1 MLLSA
6 VDDLLNV
13 LLESKDAN
21 LLGAYIGSVMPD
33 NSEWEKMR
41 QSLPVQVCLILESA
55 HIILKFVFHAGLN
68 ILIVFWERKNVNEMC
83 ILLSLSAFECSYI
96 GYLIF
101 TRQQLI
107 RQLTVNRT

>member
-6 VDDLLNV
+6 VDDLLNA

-21 LLGAYIGSVMPD
+21 LLGTYIGSVMPD

-55 HIILKFVFHAGLN
+55 HIIPEVCISCRLKYFNF
-68 ILIVFWERKNVNEMC
+68 ILGKRKC
-83 ILLSLSAFECSYI
+83 K
-96 GYLIF
+96 
-101 TRQQLI
+101 
-107 RQLTVNRT
+107 